1 MSKPYNKNFFK
12 NLDSFD
18 KSKIYFIENIYKR
31 KRKNSVTE
39 FLLARQVHCAA
50 CFIWVTEATSVSIE
64 NIFVPLH
71 FIITKN
77 TVLKNIIFLIS
88 K

>member
-1 MSKPYNKNFFK
+1 MTNPIFTSLKTFTEGKERK
-12 NLDSFD
+12 NL
-18 KSKIYFIENIYKR
+18 
-31 KRKNSVTE
+31 VTE
-39 FLLARQVHCAA
+39 FLLAKQVHCAA
-50 CFIWVTEATSVSIE
+50 CFIWVTEATLVSIKS
-64 NIFVPLH
+64 IFVPLH